1 MSRCQPYRDALS
13 ALADG
18 EVAPVGRRALA
29 DHLAGCA
36 TCTAFAA
43 AAEDLD
49 RRVRLAPAEPVPDL
63 VAPVLA
69 AVETPQVARARARFA
84 QLRVLLAAVGVAQ
97 LALALPVVAA
107 AGHTSREA
115 GIFQLALGV
124 GFLVVARRP
133 HHAGGLLPVAA
144 VVAALA
150 TVAALEGV
158 VAGTTSALQETAHLL
173 ELLGTGLL
181 WGLDRHG
188 SRSPLRPTVA

>member
-1 MSRCQPYRDALS
+1 MSGCQPYREALS

-18 EVAPVGRRALA
+18 EVAPVGRQALDA
-29 DHLAGCA
+29 HLQSCS

-43 AAEDLD
+43 ATGDLD

-69 AVETPQVARARARFA
+69 AVDTPHVARARSRFA
-84 QLRVLLAAVGVAQ
+84 QLRGLLAAVGVAQ

-107 AGHTSREA
+107 TGHASREA

-133 HHAGGLLPVAA
+133 THAGGLLPVAA
-144 VVAALA
+144 IVATLA
-150 TVAALEGV
+150 TVTAIGDV
-158 VAGTTSALQETAHLL
+158 VAGTASVVQETAHLL
-173 ELLGTGLL
+173 ELVGTGLL
-181 WGLDRHG
+181 WALDRHRT
-188 SRSPLRPTVA
+188 RSVLQPSAA